1 MRILK
6 LTAENIKKLKA
17 VEITP
22 DGNLVQITGPNG
34 AGKTSVLDSIVYAFS
49 GGRHIEAKPIRDGQD
64 KAAIQIDCGDF
75 VINRSITPKGAY
87 LSIETKDGDKK
98 KSPQK
103 FLDDLVGRISFDPLE
118 FMRKDAREQKKVL
131 MDIVPESTR
140 KGMAGNRRVQR
151 QVRAGRDQRVG
162 SERGAGRGAQP

>member
-17 VEITP
+17 IEITP

-34 AGKTSVLDSIVYAFS
+34 AGKTSVLDSIVWAFS
-49 GGRHIEAKPIRDGQD
+49 GGRSIDAKPIRDGQD

-103 FLDDLVGRISFDPLE
+103 FLDEIVGFVKEGLALLE
-118 FMRKDAREQKKVL
+118 QDYLGGSGSRGYGKVSL
-131 MDIVPESTR
+131 DYTV
-140 KGMAGNRRVQR
+140 V
-151 QVRAGRDQRVG
+151 
-162 SERGAGRGAQP
+162 